1 MSITQPKAESK
12 VSRIL
17 IVDDHPIVRE
27 GLAMHLAAQTDLEI
41 SGQADDLPSALALLS
56 SNRFDLAIIDI
67 SLKNSN
73 GLDLVRLIKERYE
86 SVRVLVWSMYPEHV
100 YAERAL
106 RAGAQGY
113 LHKGQ
118 ASHHVLSAVRDV
130 LQGKMYVSGAMAE
143 QLLRR
148 VVGRNAEDRSPIDTL
163 SDREF
168 EAFRLIGE
176 GMTTHSIA
184 QRMHVSPKTVETY
197 RARIR
202 EKLGLCNT
210 TELIQRA
217 AQWMVETK

>member
-1 MSITQPKAESK
+1 
-12 VSRIL
+12 
-17 IVDDHPIVRE
+17 
-27 GLAMHLAAQTDLEI
+27 
-41 SGQADDLPSALALLS
+41 
-56 SNRFDLAIIDI
+56 
-67 SLKNSN
+67 
-73 GLDLVRLIKERYE
+73 
-86 SVRVLVWSMYPEHV
+86 
-100 YAERAL
+100 
-106 RAGAQGY
+106 
-113 LHKGQ
+113 
-118 ASHHVLSAVRDV
+118 
-130 LQGKMYVSGAMAE
+130 
-143 QLLRR
+143 LRR

-202 EKLGLCNT
+202 EKLGLGNT

>member
-86 SVRVLVWSMYPEHV
+86 TVRVLVWSMYPEHV

>member
-1 MSITQPKAESK
+1 MSLTQTKTESN

-27 GLAMHLAAQTDLEI
+27 GLAMHLAAQSDLEV
-41 SGQADDLPSALALLS
+41 SGQAEDLPSALALLS
-56 SNRFDLAIIDI
+56 SSPFDLAIIDI

-73 GLDLVRLIKERYE
+73 GLDLVRIIKERHE
-86 SVRVLVWSMYPEHV
+86 AVRVLVWSMYAAHV

-113 LHKGQ
+113 LHKGL
-118 ASHHVLSAVRDV
+118 ASHHVLNAVRDV
-130 LQGKMYVSGAMAE
+130 LQGKLYVSGTMAE

-148 VVGRNAEDRSPIDTL
+148 VVGRSSEERSPIDTL

-176 GMTTHSIA
+176 GMTTHAIA
-184 QRMHVSPKTVETY
+184 QRMHISPKTVETY

-202 EKLGLCNT
+202 EKLGLGNT

-217 AQWMVETK
+217 AQWIVETK

>member
-1 MSITQPKAESK
+1 MLTQPKAESN

-27 GLAMHLAAQTDLEI
+27 GLAMHLASQSDLEVSGEATDLP
-41 SGQADDLPSALALLS
+41 GALALLS
-56 SNRFDLAIIDI
+56 STRFDVAIIDI
-67 SLKNSN
+67 SLANSN
-73 GLDLVRLIKERYE
+73 GLDLVRLIKERYA
-86 SVRVLVWSMYPEHV
+86 SVRVLVWSMYPEHI

-118 ASHHVLSAVRDV
+118 ATHNVLNAVRDII
-130 LQGKMYVSGAMAE
+130 QGKTYVSGALAE

-148 VVGRNAEDRSPIDTL
+148 VVGRNSEERSPIDTL

-202 EKLGLCNT
+202 EKLGLGNT

-217 AQWMVETK
+217 AQWVVEMK

>member
-1 MSITQPKAESK
+1 MIPTQPKSK
-12 VSRIL
+12 STLSSIL

-27 GLAMHLAAQTDLEI
+27 GLAMHLAAQSDLEV

-56 SNRFDLAIIDI
+56 STRFDLAIIDI
-67 SLKNSN
+67 SLTKSN
-73 GLDLVRLIKERYE
+73 GLDLVRIIKERHE
-86 SVRVLVWSMYPEHV
+86 GVRILVWSMYPEHV

-118 ASHHVLSAVRDV
+118 ATHNVLNAVRDII
-130 LQGKMYVSGAMAE
+130 QGKMYVSGTLAE

-148 VVGRNAEDRSPIDTL
+148 VVGRNSEERSPIDTL

-184 QRMHVSPKTVETY
+184 ERMHVSPKTVETY

-202 EKLGLCNT
+202 EKLGINNT

-217 AQWMVETK
+217 AQWVLETK

>member
-1 MSITQPKAESK
+1 MTLTQPKAKS
-12 VSRIL
+12 SISQIL

-27 GLAMHLAAQTDLEI
+27 GLAMHLAAQSDLEV

-56 SNRFDLAIIDI
+56 STRFDLAIIDI
-67 SLKNSN
+67 SLTRSN
-73 GLDLVRLIKERYE
+73 GLDLVRIIKERYE
-86 SVRVLVWSMYPEHV
+86 GVRILVWSMYPEQV

-118 ASHHVLSAVRDV
+118 ATHNVLNAVRDII
-130 LQGKMYVSGAMAE
+130 QGKMYVSGTLAE
-143 QLLRR
+143 LLLRR
-148 VVGRNAEDRSPIDTL
+148 VVGRNPEERSPIDTL

-184 QRMHVSPKTVETY
+184 ERMHVSPKTVETY

-202 EKLGLCNT
+202 EKLGINNT

-217 AQWMVETK
+217 AQWVLESK